1 MSLSGCFAPYSVA
14 ACGRRAL
21 VVLAL
26 ITMMLAAAVASAQ
39 EGFPQDNVNTA
50 GPTPAGWLDA
60 GNPLKQM
67 NEPDCTV
74 SPGRP
79 NVVICGAND
88 YSGVDPGS
96 LDTPDTSP
104 ALRSVGDSWLGMMF
118 SRDFGRRWIRG
129 IHPCHS
135 ADSSC
140 SIGLDY
146 MADPNCSAFP
156 GLLVCSG
163 IAGTRDNSQP
173 GGIFASTWSENN
185 APTGPPYTFLR
196 IDQLVQ
202 GTDAGGGGRFIDK
215 PAQDESIAPPGTPP
229 VLIQIPDPNNPGS
242 TTPVSIPAGAVHLA
256 YAVFVGNDNNLG
268 TKINYEVYQNY
279 DLSAPAFKT
288 KITEGTDVNQGAY
301 IASRDYGRDNL
312 IVWRRVRNNNEET
325 SIMFVT
331 CGTNKCTK
339 PKVLANFCPH
349 DQSTGRARPREL
361 SLPVA
366 THTGVNGDWYVFYA
380 DRGDGNKTCLDADS
394 NDVMNE
400 SGVPSRLDYSRI
412 MMATWDGKGKA
423 NWNIQPVDPQLAD
436 PTGPASKKNK
446 GHQIWPAVAALNG
459 TVQVTWTDSRDSR
472 LYSVIANSPLVGFFD
487 NPALFGIDRFIED
500 YVLSTEGLLPA
511 RAYKAAEDAGSPLPT
526 GTPFR
531 QSVDTWGTQ
540 IMNGVP
546 GQSVKVS
553 RYPFGISP
561 FTGTVT
567 KLMHSFSGP
576 RIFRQGTRSFHGDY
590 ATVGAVPFRLKQVDE
605 WEEAEGIPTP
615 STIAPPTVFYSGF
628 TDNRLIRGNVYYDG
642 CNESTGDC
650 SNDYEMPYQNTPPP
664 EAMIPLQGEE
674 DPSQPPLAC
683 TPGNPKALSR
693 NQKVFVAAIKP
704 GLALS
709 VVSARKPEN
718 SAQDRTFVLYV
729 QNSSNDATTVTLSVP
744 SGAPARW
751 NRDTADPLNPVKTI
765 EVFIP
770 RRAGAVRTL
779 FVDRDPDGIIVTA
792 SELAPGGQVLQAL
805 VNANV
810 DIPLANFE
818 GVVNQEVYDLRF
830 LGDRVVSSNFQD
842 LENQDLEN
850 TVFLQDLENQ
860 TLLQDLENAS
870 ILQDLENQDLEN
882 LLYEA
887 QDLENTVFAQQDL
900 ENRALLFQDLENQD
914 LENTGYEFQDLE
926 NRSILFQDLENQDL
940 ENQDLENA
948 PYVEV
953 SWPVDSESNTA
964 VGINAKVI
972 AAAGTTEGLTTQV
985 FVTQSYLTHT
995 VSQNPDGVATGQFCT
1010 PQVVA
1015 DNQVL
1020 YNEINP
1026 VLDPI
1031 TADPGLTPDVISF
1044 FAEPGVPTTITVRIY
1059 GDANFDPSNLGLA
1072 VYAQAGDVPE
1082 CSPELDPGNPEF
1094 PGCEI
1099 DFDPDTTAPI
1109 LGGVP
1114 SDPPAG
1120 SPFVLEPD
1128 ETTFTWD
1135 WGPLTATDEDPNVIV
1150 QCPPGVP
1157 VLGAPDFTFTYPF
1170 PLDDTTVN
1178 CSATDSSGNS
1188 ITESFTVTIVDTSAP
1203 VITTP
1208 PDILDAEATGL
1219 LTPVDIGDATAT
1231 DNFPPVTISNNAP
1244 AAGFP
1249 IGTTTVTWTATD
1261 DNGNTST
1268 ASQSITVIDTP
1279 PSFSVVASCTLR
1291 TEGTSVIVGDWATE
1305 CPESFSAT
1313 DLVDGNNVIIDCD
1326 ADELA
1331 FGVHTVSCTATDT
1344 RDNESDPELL
1354 SVTVEYAYLVEIDRI
1369 KRNIQAGSTV
1379 PIDFR
1384 YLDRESPPQP
1394 IDSSGMMPSI
1404 SWKGP
1409 FTGANCTESDTG
1421 AGSGEDS
1428 GFSDYR
1434 LTGTTWQFSWQT
1446 PDVEPSYSNSF
1457 YLTIRPPGT
1466 AESSI
1471 CVTLK

>member
-567 KLMHSFSGP
+567 AARASSG
-576 RIFRQGTRSFHGDY
+576 R
-590 ATVGAVPFRLKQVDE
+590 V
-605 WEEAEGIPTP
+605 
-615 STIAPPTVFYSGF
+615 
-628 TDNRLIRGNVYYDG
+628 RG
-642 CNESTGDC
+642 
-650 SNDYEMPYQNTPPP
+650 
-664 EAMIPLQGEE
+664 
-674 DPSQPPLAC
+674 
-683 TPGNPKALSR
+683 
-693 NQKVFVAAIKP
+693 
-704 GLALS
+704 
-709 VVSARKPEN
+709 
-718 SAQDRTFVLYV
+718 
-729 QNSSNDATTVTLSVP
+729 
-744 SGAPARW
+744 
-751 NRDTADPLNPVKTI
+751 
-765 EVFIP
+765 
-770 RRAGAVRTL
+770 
-779 FVDRDPDGIIVTA
+779 
-792 SELAPGGQVLQAL
+792 
-805 VNANV
+805 
-810 DIPLANFE
+810 
-818 GVVNQEVYDLRF
+818 RF
-830 LGDRVVSSNFQD
+830 
-842 LENQDLEN
+842 
-850 TVFLQDLENQ
+850 
-860 TLLQDLENAS
+860 
-870 ILQDLENQDLEN
+870 
-882 LLYEA
+882 
-887 QDLENTVFAQQDL
+887 
-900 ENRALLFQDLENQD
+900 
-914 LENTGYEFQDLE
+914 
-926 NRSILFQDLENQDL
+926 
-940 ENQDLENA
+940 
-948 PYVEV
+948 
-953 SWPVDSESNTA
+953 
-964 VGINAKVI
+964 
-972 AAAGTTEGLTTQV
+972 
-985 FVTQSYLTHT
+985 
-995 VSQNPDGVATGQFCT
+995 
-1010 PQVVA
+1010 
-1015 DNQVL
+1015 
-1020 YNEINP
+1020 
-1026 VLDPI
+1026 
-1031 TADPGLTPDVISF
+1031 
-1044 FAEPGVPTTITVRIY
+1044 
-1059 GDANFDPSNLGLA
+1059 
-1072 VYAQAGDVPE
+1072 
-1082 CSPELDPGNPEF
+1082 
-1094 PGCEI
+1094 
-1099 DFDPDTTAPI
+1099 
-1109 LGGVP
+1109 
-1114 SDPPAG
+1114 
-1120 SPFVLEPD
+1120 
-1128 ETTFTWD
+1128 
-1135 WGPLTATDEDPNVIV
+1135 TATMP
-1150 QCPPGVP
+1150 
-1157 VLGAPDFTFTYPF
+1157 
-1170 PLDDTTVN
+1170 
-1178 CSATDSSGNS
+1178 
-1188 ITESFTVTIVDTSAP
+1188 
-1203 VITTP
+1203 
-1208 PDILDAEATGL
+1208 
-1219 LTPVDIGDATAT
+1219 
-1231 DNFPPVTISNNAP
+1231 
-1244 AAGFP
+1244 
-1249 IGTTTVTWTATD
+1249 
-1261 DNGNTST
+1261 
-1268 ASQSITVIDTP
+1268 
-1279 PSFSVVASCTLR
+1279 R
-1291 TEGTSVIVGDWATE
+1291 WAR
-1305 CPESFSAT
+1305 CRF
-1313 DLVDGNNVIIDCD
+1313 D
-1326 ADELA
+1326 
-1331 FGVHTVSCTATDT
+1331 
-1344 RDNESDPELL
+1344 
-1354 SVTVEYAYLVEIDRI
+1354 
-1369 KRNIQAGSTV
+1369 
-1379 PIDFR
+1379 
-1384 YLDRESPPQP
+1384 
-1394 IDSSGMMPSI
+1394 
-1404 SWKGP
+1404 
-1409 FTGANCTESDTG
+1409 
-1421 AGSGEDS
+1421 
-1428 GFSDYR
+1428 
-1434 LTGTTWQFSWQT
+1434 
-1446 PDVEPSYSNSF
+1446 
-1457 YLTIRPPGT
+1457 
-1466 AESSI
+1466 
-1471 CVTLK
+1471 